1 MIPTTMSLLHD
12 DPGLG
17 SKPAPGEL
25 AYVQSFVNTRNV
37 ETDSEALQTPEQLGG
52 WLTAVGLLPE
62 GAGRLCA
69 ADLDRAVAFREALRA
84 VLLGNAG
91 MEVDPGASALVEHE
105 SQTAP
110 AALRFDAEGLPRL
123 EGAGTGMDLVISRLL
138 AAIAVAAVD
147 GTWRRLK
154 ACRSDSC
161 LWAFYDASRN
171 GSGAWCTMSECGNRA
186 KARRFRSRHAAMP
199 A

>member
-1 MIPTTMSLLHD
+1 MTTSLLHD

-25 AYVQSFVNTRNV
+25 GYVQAFVNTRNV
-37 ETDSEALQTPEQLGG
+37 ETDTEALQTPGQLQV
-52 WLTAVGLLPE
+52 WLTVVGLLPD
-62 GAGRLCA
+62 GAGRLNS
-69 ADLDRAVAFREALRA
+69 ADLERAVALREALRA

-91 MEVDPGASALVEHE
+91 MEVDAAARALIERE
-105 SQTAP
+105 SLVAP
-110 AALRFDAEGLPRL
+110 AALRFDDEGLPRL
-123 EGAGTGMDLVISRLL
+123 EATGAGMDLVVSRILT
-138 AAIAVAAVD
+138 AVAVAAVD

-186 KARRFRSRHAAMP
+186 KARRFRSRHAAP
-199 A
+199 ATA

>member
-1 MIPTTMSLLHD
+1 MSLLHD

-25 AYVQSFVNTRNV
+25 AYVQAFVNTRNV
-37 ETDSEALQTPEQLGG
+37 EEDSEALQTPEQLHG
-52 WLTAVGLLPE
+52 WAKALGLLPE
-62 GAGRLCA
+62 GAARLGS
-69 ADLDRAVAFREALRA
+69 ADLDRALALREALRL

-91 MEVDPGASALVEHE
+91 VEVDPAASALVERE
-105 SQTAP
+105 SQIAP

-123 EGAGTGMDLVISRLL
+123 EGTGAGMDLVISRLL

-186 KARRFRSRHAAMP
+186 KARRFRSRHAPVTA
-199 A
+199 